1 MKTEFDFL
9 RDLET
14 DLEQAAG
21 REPRARSGRA
31 ALHRR
36 KPLMALAAVIVLS
49 VAGGIG
55 YVARSGAPPTN
66 VAGYEPRNPAPG
78 AAGRGATGHISD
90 LRGRDAAA
98 SDSVQQGK
106 AIFGSSVGKPSGAP
120 GQVGLVGLVG
130 PQIVKTAELDLTVK
144 KGRFDDAFRQ
154 ASVVAAKYGGFV
166 GSSSTQGSKS
176 GKLEIRV
183 PALSFEQALADLRAL
198 GTVDGESVSGQDV
211 TAQYVDLQARI
222 RTWQAQEDVLLRL
235 MDRASSVADTLRVQ
249 NNLQDVQLEI
259 ERLKGQLQV
268 LQDQADN
275 GTIAVSLREAGA
287 PIKKQQKEQVSW
299 LPDFW
304 KAWHDTIRG
313 FLGVLLAVLVGLG
326 YLVPLGL
333 LLGALWAGYRRVRV
347 RVGA

>member
-31 ALHRR
+31 ALHGR
-36 KPLMALAAVIVLS
+36 KPLVALVAVIVLS

-66 VAGYEPRNPAPG
+66 VDSYGPLPR
-78 AAGRGATGHISD
+78 AAGGGTTAHISH
-90 LRGRDAAA
+90 LRGRDAAV

-120 GQVGLVGLVG
+120 GQLGLVGLVG

-154 ASVVAAKYGGFV
+154 ASLVAAKYGGFV
-166 GSSSTQGSKS
+166 GSSSTQGSKPKS

-198 GTVDGESVSGQDV
+198 GTVGGESVSGQDV

-222 RTWQAQEDVLLRL
+222 RTWQAQEDVLLKL

-287 PIKKQQKEQVSW
+287 PIKRQQKEQVSW
-299 LPDFW
+299 LPDFR
-304 KAWHDTIRG
+304 KAWHDTVRG
-313 FLGVLLAVLVGLG
+313 FLGVLLVILVGLG
-326 YLVPLGL
+326 YIVPLGL